1 MIKRCFQVIGNS
13 EAESAHTR
21 TESKEIVSER
31 GGKPPPRKRPDV
43 STSRQALCQK
53 SATTD
58 AARGQSTATG
68 AARGRSTGRTI
79 TAFYFLGG
87 KQ

>member
-21 TESKEIVSER
+21 RESKKIVSER
-31 GGKPPPRKRPDV
+31 VGKPPPRKRPDV
-43 STSRQALCQK
+43 STSRQPFCQK

-58 AARGQSTATG
+58 AARGKSTATG
-68 AARGRSTGRTI
+68 AARGESTDRTI
-79 TAFYFLGG
+79 AAFYFLGG
-87 KQ
+87 K

>member
-21 TESKEIVSER
+21 TESKKIVSER

-43 STSRQALCQK
+43 STSRQPLRQNP
-53 SATTD
+53 ATTD

>member
-1 MIKRCFQVIGNS
+1 MIKRCVQVVGNS

-21 TESKEIVSER
+21 TESKKIVSER
-31 GGKPPPRKRPDV
+31 GGESPPRKRPGV
-43 STSRQALCQK
+43 STSRQPLCQK

-58 AARGQSTATG
+58 AARGKSTATG
-68 AARGRSTGRTI
+68 AAHGRSTGRTI

>member
-13 EAESAHTR
+13 EAESTHTR

-43 STSRQALCQK
+43 STSRQPFCQK

-58 AARGQSTATG
+58 AARGKSTATG
-68 AARGRSTGRTI
+68 AARGESTDRTI
-79 TAFYFLGG
+79 AAFYFLGG
-87 KQ
+87 K